1 MAAQRGNGSQLP
13 LPEIRLLH
21 WRREKGE
28 SGAPS
33 MRRAT
38 GLARR
43 STEKTCDRAVG
54 ICGSKSP
61 GQVGLTSQT
70 PAPSF
75 GERSRGARRCRA
87 VLAGWL
93 ACGRAGCWRGL
104 GSDSLSHLAKT
115 LWGAA
120 WRFPEDI
127 CASAAPA
134 SGTGCG
140 SGFPMHGTLCIWLFS
155 FHCCSGQASRSSFH
169 FIKRASA
176 PPPTS

>member
-1 MAAQRGNGSQLP
+1 MRERQPAPLARNQVATSAVRKRVKQGPFDAAGM
-13 LPEIRLLH
+13 E
-21 WRREKGE
+21 
-28 SGAPS
+28 
-33 MRRAT
+33 
-38 GLARR
+38 LARR
-43 STEKTCDRAVG
+43 RMEKTCDRAIG
-54 ICGSKSP
+54 IYSLKSP

-75 GERSRGARRCRA
+75 GERSRGPGAAGA

-93 ACGRAGCWRGL
+93 ACGRAGRWCGL

-134 SGTGCG
+134 SGTGCS
-140 SGFPMHGTLCIWLFS
+140 SGFPMHRALCICLFS

-176 PPPTS
+176 PPPAP